1 LAFLVLQFVP
11 GDPVNIMLGTDA
23 TASDALRE
31 QIRADMGL
39 DRPVATQYLAYLGRV
54 ATFDLGES
62 YRLHQRVTT
71 VIGAQI
77 VPTLQLAGLAIV
89 LAVGIAGLIA
99 IAARTRRARAVASSA
114 ELLAISSP
122 TFWTGLLLLSVFSFR
137 LHWFPVSGGRGLAGL
152 VLPALTLALPIA
164 GILSQVIR
172 HGLDHAHSQPFVDSA

>member
-1 LAFLVLQFVP
+1 DRRRGGPRRRAPVRHQRLAPRLRRLDHPVLIESMTPTQAPTSRATAAARLVLPRLVGALIVVWGAATLAFLVLQFVP

-23 TASDALRE
+23 TARDALRA
-31 QIRADMGL
+31 QLRADMGL

-89 LAVGIAGLIA
+89 LAVGIAGL
-99 IAARTRRARAVASSA
+99 
-114 ELLAISSP
+114 
-122 TFWTGLLLLSVFSFR
+122 
-137 LHWFPVSGGRGLAGL
+137 
-152 VLPALTLALPIA
+152 
-164 GILSQVIR
+164 
-172 HGLDHAHSQPFVDSA
+172 